1 MKNGVVSVS
10 AKSGAKAAHDSG
22 EPAFD
27 YDEPAFD
34 FDEPPFDYDDEP
46 PAYGANRREP
56 EPEFEPIDPSQF
68 MEEQPED
75 SFLAKTAPKPQAKP
89 AESAD
94 VWKAVC
100 AKVAPSLPPDMK
112 AKLNDTNLLRGAME
126 NGVLKIYAAP
136 GFIYGRFSRQEILA
150 KFSSAASEVCAKT
163 VNAVAA
169 ELKAQTPQETR
180 SLDELKQFKE
190 VRFI

>member
-1 MKNGVVSVS
+1 
-10 AKSGAKAAHDSG
+10 
-22 EPAFD
+22 
-27 YDEPAFD
+27 
-34 FDEPPFDYDDEP
+34 
-46 PAYGANRREP
+46 
-56 EPEFEPIDPSQF
+56 

-75 SFLAKTAPKPQAKP
+75 SFLSKAAPKQPAMPEAKP
-89 AESAD
+89 ADNID

-100 AKVAPSLPPDMK
+100 AKVAHLLPPDMK

-150 KFSSAASEVCAKT
+150 KFSSAASEVCGKE

-169 ELKAQTPQETR
+169 ELKAQTAQETR
-180 SLDELKQFKE
+180 SLEELKQFKE